1 MITMK
6 ERMFSTELLG
16 KEVET
21 ISGRVVGILED
32 IVIDTEDGLI
42 KFFLISAIGNVVSGP
57 HKVDENGKMVVETD
71 RLRVDGDKIIIN

>member
-6 ERMFSTELLG
+6 DKMFGAEILG

-21 ISGRVVGILED
+21 ISGRQVGILED
-32 IVIDTEDGLI
+32 IVIDTDDGSI
-42 KFFLISAIGNVVSGP
+42 KYILISAAGNAVGGP

-71 RLRVDGDKIIIN
+71 RVRFDGSKVIIN